1 MRFYFSKIKQDLII
15 YGPDYKDDLKIAQ
28 LRQHAEMEKKEEL
41 KKISERIELER
52 FDRIIE

>member
-1 MRFYFSKIKQDLII
+1 MIKYFD
-15 YGPDYKDDLKIAQ
+15 
-28 LRQHAEMEKKEEL
+28 EMEKKEEL